1 MKILFILS
9 RFPWPLEKGDKLR
22 AFHFIRLL
30 SEEHDVHLFALSDR
44 KVSDTDYKA
53 VAEYCD
59 KIEVVHFSGWSIFKG
74 LVASLFRGLPFQV
87 GYFWNRKAA
96 RGISA
101 MIKQEEPDLIFCQLV
116 RVAEYVKDIP
126 VRKVIDYQDALSLN
140 MRRRAAVSKGIKK
153 LVFAREARLLSLYE
167 NSVFNK
173 FDYRIIISE
182 PDKEAL
188 THPDKGEIVVIPNGV
203 DHDFFIPDE
212 SAEKRY
218 DVVFTGN
225 MSYAPNVEGAIW
237 LAKEIFPLVKKS
249 MPHLTLLLAGASP
262 VSSVKA
268 LESDDITV
276 TGWIPD
282 IRDAYRQSKVFIAPM
297 LTGSGLQNKLLEAM
311 AMKLPCI
318 TTNLANASLM
328 AENNREII
336 VADSADE
343 IAAAIV
349 KLLKDKQFAEEIAVS
364 AYRMV
369 RSKFCWNSV
378 IEKFNYL
385 ITK

>member
-1 MKILFILS
+1 M
-9 RFPWPLEKGDKLR
+9 EKGDKLR

>member
-1 MKILFILS
+1 M
-9 RFPWPLEKGDKLR
+9 EKGDKLR

-262 VSSVKA
+262 VNSVKA